1 MGTLPTC
8 PIPHHILSSI
18 YKQFLRKAK
27 RKEIAVLSPIL
38 RQKGFL
44 KFLGILPL
52 TPRLK
57 GSSTM
62 VRLKS

>member
-1 MGTLPTC
+1 MGTLPIC

-38 RQKGFL
+38 RPKGFL
-44 KFLGILPL
+44 KFLGILTL
-52 TPRLK
+52 IQRLK
-57 GSSTM
+57 FYYGTT
-62 VRLKS
+62 